1 MRISTISFLLL
12 IGLTAWIGC
21 GENNQTEP
29 ETEPTSEIQ
38 ETAKIPVIFDTDAN
52 NELDD
57 QHALAYLLFNGET
70 FDVKGITVNATRSG
84 GGIDDQ
90 YAEAERVL
98 KLCTLDG
105 KIPLYHGADAD
116 FETIRENVGKTDF
129 DGHKAV
135 DFIISEAKK
144 DHGQKLV
151 LLPVGKLTNI
161 ALALEKAPEI
171 KDRVRIVWL
180 GSNYPDMGEYNLEND
195 IPSLNYVLEQE
206 VPFEMVTV
214 RYGKPSGTGAVKASL
229 QEIEGKMPGLGPESQ
244 PVVGRHGE
252 SFTHFGDYS
261 INLFNHIKLDGD
273 SRSLFDM
280 AAVAI
285 VKNPQWAE
293 TFEAKAPLLT
303 EDGWVERPESDR
315 SVIIWE
321 NFNKEGILADFYS
334 VMQNPVLVK

>member
-171 KDRVRIVWL
+171 KD
-180 GSNYPDMGEYNLEND
+180 
-195 IPSLNYVLEQE
+195 
-206 VPFEMVTV
+206 
-214 RYGKPSGTGAVKASL
+214 
-229 QEIEGKMPGLGPESQ
+229 
-244 PVVGRHGE
+244 
-252 SFTHFGDYS
+252 
-261 INLFNHIKLDGD
+261 
-273 SRSLFDM
+273 
-280 AAVAI
+280 
-285 VKNPQWAE
+285 
-293 TFEAKAPLLT
+293 
-303 EDGWVERPESDR
+303 
-315 SVIIWE
+315 
-321 NFNKEGILADFYS
+321 
-334 VMQNPVLVK
+334 